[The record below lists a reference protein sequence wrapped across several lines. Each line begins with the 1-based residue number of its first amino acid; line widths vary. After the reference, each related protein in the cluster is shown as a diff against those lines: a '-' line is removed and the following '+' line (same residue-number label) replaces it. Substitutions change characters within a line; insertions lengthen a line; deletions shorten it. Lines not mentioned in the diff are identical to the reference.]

1 MYRTLPK
8 AVERADFFRYL
19 VILRHG
25 GMYADS
31 DVECMMPIED
41 WKDVRAPFP
50 SFLVSFLSFPPPLS
64 RRRRSIALWLTV
76 ALEWGVLR
84 VDGHLAIWVRSRAA
98 SRARGVGYA

>member
-50 SFLVSFLSFPPPLS
+50 CFLVSFFLFPRLSQVAVAPSPSGSPSLLS
-64 RRRRSIALWLTV
+64 GACC
-76 ALEWGVLR
+76 
-84 VDGHLAIWVRSRAA
+84 A
-98 SRARGVGYA
+98 STGTSPFGFAPEPRRARGV